1 MIDRLAFL
9 VVASVQATTR
19 LLPMSVVR
27 SCGTVLGRLAF
38 LLDGGHLRQ
47 AIENLTAAFP
57 ARSAAE
63 IQVIARGMYAHFGRL
78 VLELLKFATYS
89 EAQMRA
95 AVDADGAER
104 ARQAFDRGRG
114 VLFCTGHFGYWEI
127 QGVMLP
133 LHVGA
138 TSVLARRLDNA
149 PLNAMLEGIRTGTGN
164 SVIYRQGALRQ
175 VLRALADNRGVG
187 VLIDQHLFP
196 PDAVYVR
203 FFERPA
209 ATTTAL
215 AAIALRTG
223 APVIPIFALP
233 LPGGRYRLVYE
244 PPVEPPR
251 ADTPDAIRE
260 FTQRCSDVLEMYVRR
275 HPELWLWMH
284 RRWRDVAP
292 EEAAAAEAEAS
303 GEKADA

>member
-9 VVASVQATTR
+9 VVASVQAATR
-19 LLPMSVVR
+19 LVPMSVVR
-27 SCGTVLGRLAF
+27 SWGTVLGRLAF
-38 LLDGGHLRQ
+38 RLGGGHRRQ
-47 AIENLTAAFP
+47 AIENLAAAFP

-63 IQVIARGMYAHFGRL
+63 IEAIARGMFVHFGRL

-95 AVDADGAER
+95 AVESEGAER
-104 ARQAFDRGRG
+104 VRQAFDRGRG
-114 VLFCTGHFGYWEI
+114 VLFFTGHFGYWEI

-133 LHVGA
+133 LQVGA

-149 PLNAMLEGIRTGTGN
+149 PLNAMLKGIRTRTGN

-175 VLRALADNRGVG
+175 VLRALANNRGIG
-187 VLIDQHLFP
+187 LLIDQHLFP

-203 FFERPA
+203 FFARPA

-233 LPGGRYRLVYE
+233 LPGGRYRFVYE
-244 PPVEPPR
+244 LPVEPPR

-260 FTQRCSDVLEMYVRR
+260 FTQRCSDVLEKYVRR
-275 HPELWLWMH
+275 HPEQWLWMH
-284 RRWRDVAP
+284 RRWRDVPP
-292 EEAAAAEAEAS
+292 EEAADAEVGAP